1 MKNVPAPFFRPLNG
15 ERGARNKIYAAVGG
29 REKKVFSMTKI
40 DIVSGFLGAGKTTLI
55 KKLLAEAFPG
65 EKLVLIE
72 NEFGEI
78 SIDGGFLKDSGVQ
91 ISEMS
96 SGCICCSLVGDFNKA
111 LKDVHEQFHPD
122 RILIEPSGVGKL
134 SDVIVAVENTVK
146 DVPDM
151 KLNSFVTVA
160 DATKVKVYM
169 KNFGEFYNNQIES
182 AGTIILSRTQRLSQE
197 KLEAAVALLREK
209 NPNAAILTT
218 PWDQLEGM
226 TILSAIE
233 KVSLA
238 DELLAHMRAEH
249 EADEAEHEHEHHHHH
264 HDEDEHDHDHCCHH
278 HDHDDDDDDDHDHE
292 HCCHH
297 HHDEDEHDHDH
308 HHHHHDGEECDDPH
322 CGCHHHHH
330 HADEVFTSW
339 GTETVKAYSE
349 AELEHILTAL
359 DSGEYGAIL
368 RAKGIV
374 AAADGGQWLHY
385 DFVPEE
391 HQVRRGPAD
400 YTGRICVIGSQLK
413 EDKLSQLFGL

>member
-1 MKNVPAPFFRPLNG
+1 
-15 ERGARNKIYAAVGG
+15 
-29 REKKVFSMTKI
+29 MTKI

-55 KKLLAEAFPG
+55 KKLLAEAFQG

-96 SGCICCSLVGDFNKA
+96 SGCICCSLVGDFDRA

-134 SDVIVAVENTVK
+134 SDVIVAVENAVK

-151 KLNSFVTVA
+151 QLNSFVTVA

-209 NPNAAILTT
+209 NPTAAILTT
-218 PWDQLEGM
+218 PWDALDGM

-238 DELLAHMRAEH
+238 DELLAKMRAEH
-249 EADEAEHEHEHHHHH
+249 EADEEEHHHHH
-264 HDEDEHDHDHCCHH
+264 HHDDEDEHEHCCHH
-278 HDHDDDDDDDHDHE
+278 HDHDDDDDDHDHD

-297 HHDEDEHDHDH
+297 HHDHDEDEHEH
-308 HHHHHDGEECDDPH
+308 HHHHHDGEECDDPE

-330 HADEVFTSW
+330 HADEVFVSW
-339 GTETVKAYSE
+339 GAETVKPFTE
-349 AELEHILTAL
+349 DELERILTAL
-359 DSGEYGAIL
+359 DGGEYGAIL

-391 HQVRRGPAD
+391 HQIRRGSAD
-400 YTGRICVIGSQLK
+400 YTGRLCVIGSGLK
-413 EDKLSQLFGL
+413 EDKLQELFGL